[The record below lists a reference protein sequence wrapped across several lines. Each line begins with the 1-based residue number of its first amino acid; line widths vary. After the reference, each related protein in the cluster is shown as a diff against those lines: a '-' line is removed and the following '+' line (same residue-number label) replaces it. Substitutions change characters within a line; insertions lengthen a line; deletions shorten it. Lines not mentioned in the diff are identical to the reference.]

1 VKRHPYAALVASA
14 LVLVIAL
21 VLSGVR
27 LELWL
32 LAVATACSSV
42 VVVLFGAG
50 RWRGAS
56 SFVVPLL
63 LALPWI
69 VDKGDDDG
77 LWILW
82 FPFVLSMIPLIVV
95 GAWIVAK
102 VRSSTGNS

>member
-1 VKRHPYAALVASA
+1 MRRHPYSLLAAAALM
-14 LVLVIAL
+14 LVIVL

-27 LELWL
+27 FELWL
-32 LAVATACSSV
+32 LGVAAAVSTV
-42 VVVLFGAG
+42 LVVLSGAG

-82 FPFVLSMIPLIVV
+82 FPFVLGMIPLIVV
-95 GAWIVAK
+95 GAWIVAR
-102 VRSSTGNS
+102 VRPSTGSS